1 MIEDDE
7 EESALNWKKSMS
19 LVATASLCVSLIL
32 GSTAPVAWAKPLN
45 KEVRIAAAQAET
57 LPANNTVNVPKNTK
71 LAVFF
76 NGTFSAR
83 GSGTI
88 TITPQDMPAIDVTT
102 GIQIVGNTVII
113 DPGAGTLLENTW
125 YTIDVA
131 DGAFVEGA
139 ALSPRTTWRFKTG
152 QLDNTPPMKT
162 GNVPVSGTNRIAVN
176 APIKISFNE
185 PVFAESGKFI
195 RICKA
200 SGCLPGDD
208 LNANSANV
216 TGNGTADIMI
226 TPPAPLANGE
236 NYYVNV
242 DAGAFTDA
250 AGNPFAGISDTTTW
264 TFRTVPAAGQDAAPT
279 IDSMVPADNAQDIA
293 KPTELSVHFNKKV
306 KKVNGDAGVF
316 VKVISNNT
324 PVSSVQIKDTILDES
339 GQNLR
344 IVLNNALADGT
355 AYYVLIDPNSFQ
367 DEDGNY
373 FAGITDALFWNF
385 STKDVVGLNVSSVSP
400 KTSATINDKL
410 TITFNKPVYPGSGSI
425 VLKKT
430 TDPSYRKAIQA
441 THPDVSGGGTAVIT
455 INPGVLAAETQYYVE
470 IEPGAFKDAFGTN
483 YGGSTGSAFWNFKTT
498 TTDQTKPT
506 VISYTPADDATNV
519 RVDEDLLIRFSEPI
533 KLVSK
538 SKVILYRANS
548 TSGTAVSSTASV
560 DATDNKVLRI
570 KPSSNLL
577 NDTPYY
583 VLIDA
588 TAITD
593 NVGNPYDGI
602 GNPNS
607 WNFRTMILD
616 KQVPVIS
623 SSAMSNEQY
632 IMLTYD
638 KTLDQASIPATVDF
652 RVTVNGSS
660 NPVTNVAINGTTVT
674 LTLQYKAPI
683 GQNVVMSYTR
693 GVNPIRDISKNMA
706 ANLTN
711 RAIVNTLDTTLPT
724 ITSATVSGSL
734 MTMNY
739 SEPVYTVYN
748 NLSYTYL
755 AGQFSATVDGS
766 TRSVTNA
773 TISGTSVLLTL
784 DYAVTDGQTVSVNYT
799 QGGNPLK
806 DATGNYAAN
815 LSGYFVRNLI
825 DTRPPEIRN
834 AEVKQSTLTLT
845 YNEGLNEK
853 SIPPKTAFVVKVD
866 NLPKLVTAISIKNNT
881 VILTLNSA
889 VKEGQYVEVS
899 FTQTS
904 TPLQDLAKNSALGFT
919 SFNVTNATDSTPPN
933 ITDAVV
939 RGTAVTLN
947 YNETLGTTVPAKSLF
962 TVYVDDKSI
971 PVSTAAVSGNTVT
984 LTLQS
989 IAPIGS
995 SVQVSYAGG
1004 STGIRDASGNLA
1016 ASFAKY
1022 DVTNETS
1029 WGDTLPNFVEAIT
1042 NRGGIRLK
1050 TTASR
1055 MATETS
1061 LSGLSVNK
1069 YTPETDKLTQ
1079 AFALLKDKDAKEQKL
1094 TFTVP
1099 TTEKAGRVTF
1109 PAKVLETAV
1118 GEMSDLTLIVEYD
1131 TLRYELPLQAVDFT
1145 TLAQSLGVDTA
1156 GMRININ
1163 MERLTGTK
1171 ATQTL
1176 NDMGVSSSTSIVD
1189 PVDFTVTA
1197 SGNGNQDNVALN
1209 AYVTRTVKLNK
1220 TVNANETSVVWFD
1233 PQTKKLTF
1241 VPATFKSDGTNT
1253 IVTIKRRGNSTY
1265 AIVKNNKTYS
1275 DISNHWGRKDI
1286 ELLLSKMVVDGA
1298 TDNNFMPNSK
1308 VTRAEFAIFIARAL
1322 GLSGDKDSATNYI
1335 DIVSEGQLASYIGA
1349 ASAAGIIQGNP
1360 DGSFQPNYFVT
1371 REQMALMMVRALE
1384 FTGKVSDVGNK
1395 QEVLLSRF
1403 GDNKKISPWAREAVA
1418 KAINAGIINGVT
1430 TSSFQPKNNA
1440 TRAEAVAM
1448 IKRLLQYV
1456 EFMN

>member
-1 MIEDDE
+1 M
-7 EESALNWKKSMS
+7 NWKKRIS
-19 LVATASLCVSLIL
+19 LFTTASLCVSLL
-32 GSTAPVAWAKPLN
+32 FGAASSPAVHAKPLS
-45 KEVRIAAAQAET
+45 KEVKIAAASFDT
-57 LPANNTVNVPKNTK
+57 LPANNTVNVPIKTK

-76 NGTFSAR
+76 ATGTTYTA
-83 GSGTI
+83 GSGKI
-88 TITPQDMPAIDVTT
+88 KIIKPDNSWIEKDPADPTAVTLA
-102 GIQIVGNTVII
+102 GNTAII
-113 DPGAGTLLENTW
+113 DPGLGTLAEDTW
-125 YTIDVA
+125 YTIEIQA
-131 DGAFVEGA
+131 GAFVNGSDP
-139 ALSPRTTWRFKTG
+139 SPLMTWRFQTGKDDVAPPVKTTVVPA
-152 QLDNTPPMKT
+152 NAVTPID
-162 GNVPVSGTNRIAVN
+162 SSSAIL
-176 APIKISFNE
+176 KISFDE
-185 PVFAESGKFI
+185 PVFTVSGKSI
-195 RICKA
+195 KIYSSTTNNLVESIEVRQ
-200 SGCLPGDD
+200 P
-208 LNANSANV
+208 NV
-216 TGNGTADIMI
+216 TGNATSEI
-226 TPPAPLANGE
+226 TIKPALLSTGE
-236 NYYVNV
+236 KYYVQIES
-242 DAGAFTDA
+242 GAFTDA
-250 AGNPFAGISDTTTW
+250 SANPYTGISDRTW
-264 TFRTVPAAGQDAAPT
+264 EFRTIPSPAQNVPPV
-279 IDSMVPADNAQDIA
+279 IDSMIPADNATDINP
-293 KPTELSVHFNKKV
+293 PTELTAHFSKKV
-306 KKVNGDAGVF
+306 SIAGSAKAY
-316 VKVISNNT
+316 VKVISDNT
-324 PVSSVQIKDTILDES
+324 PVASVEIKQTDLDAS

-344 IVLNNALADGT
+344 ITLNNPLAAGT
-355 AYYVLIDPNSFQ
+355 AYYVLIDGNSFQ
-367 DEDGNY
+367 DEYGNY
-373 FAGITDALFWNF
+373 FAGINDALSWNF
-385 STKDVVGLNVSSVSP
+385 TTKDTVVLD
-400 KTSATINDKL
+400 KTAVWPSGNATINDKL
-410 TITFNKPVYPGSGSI
+410 KITFNKPVYPGSGNI
-425 VLKKT
+425 VLRKT
-430 TDPSYRKAIQA
+430 TDSAYRKTIQA
-441 THPDVSGGGTAVIT
+441 THSDVSGGGTTQIT
-455 INPGVLAAETQYYVE
+455 INPGLLASDTPYYVE
-470 IEPGAFKDAFGTN
+470 IDNEAFKDAFGVKFT
-483 YGGSTGSAFWNFKTT
+483 GISGSTGWSFRTT
-498 TTDQTKPT
+498 STDQTKPT
-506 VISYTPADDATNV
+506 VISFTPADDATNV

-533 KLVSK
+533 KLVNK
-538 SKVILYRANS
+538 SKVMLYRANS
-548 TSGTAVSSTASV
+548 TSGVMVSSSASV
-560 DATDNKVLRI
+560 DTTDNKVLRI
-570 KPSSNLL
+570 KPNSNLL

-583 VLIDA
+583 VLIDS

-593 NVGNPYDGI
+593 IVGNPYDGI
-602 GNPNS
+602 NNPNL

-623 SSAMSNEQY
+623 SSAMSNESY
-632 IMLTYD
+632 IVLTYD

-674 LTLQYKAPI
+674 LTLQYKAPV

-706 ANLTN
+706 ANLSN
-711 RAIVNTLDTTLPT
+711 RVVVNTLDTTLPT
-724 ITSATVSGSL
+724 ITSATVSGTL
-734 MTMNY
+734 MTLNY

-748 NLSYTYL
+748 NLSYSYL
-755 AGQFSATVDGS
+755 AGQFSATVEGS
-766 TRSVTNA
+766 SRSVTNA

-825 DTRPPEIRN
+825 DTKPPEIRN
-834 AEVKQSTLTLT
+834 ADVKQSTLTLT

-866 NLPKLVTAISIKNNT
+866 NLAKLVTAISIKNNT
-881 VILTLNSA
+881 VILTLNSV
-889 VKEGQYVEVS
+889 VKEGQFVEVS

-919 SFNVTNATDSTPPN
+919 SFNVTNATDSTPPV
-933 ITDAVV
+933 ITDAIV
-939 RGTAVTLN
+939 RGTTVTLT
-947 YNETLGTTVPAKSLF
+947 YDETLGTTVPAKSLF

-971 PVSTAAVSGNTVT
+971 PVSTTAVSGNTVT

-1004 STGIRDASGNLA
+1004 STGTRDASGNLA
-1016 ASFAKY
+1016 ASFTKY

-1029 WGDTLPNFVEAIT
+1029 WGDTLPNFVEAIS

-1118 GEMSDLTLIVEYD
+1118 GEMADLTLIVEYD
-1131 TLRYELPLQAVDFT
+1131 TLKYELPLQAVDFT
-1145 TLAQSLGVDTA
+1145 TLAQSLGMDTA

-1163 MERLTGTK
+1163 MERLTGTI
-1171 ATQTL
+1171 ATQKL
-1176 NDMGVSSSTSIVD
+1176 NDMGVSSSMTVAD

-1197 SGNGNQDNVALN
+1197 SGNGNQENVALS

-1220 TVNANETSVVWFD
+1220 NVNTNETSVVWFD

-1253 IVTIKRRGNSTY
+1253 IATIKRRGNSTY

-1335 DIVSEGQLASYIGA
+1335 DIENEGQLASYIGA

-1395 QEVLLSRF
+1395 QDVLLSRF

-1430 TSSFQPKNNA
+1430 ASSFQPKNNA